1 MSYPRILPYGDAAIL
16 VEYGDSIDRDLNARV
31 MALDALVGD
40 LEIAGVLE
48 TMPSFRSL
56 LIRFDPLVTDHE
68 AVKQTVLPHA
78 QKTKADAKTGVY
90 WKLPVCY
97 DAEFA
102 LDLDEVAERTGLAIG
117 EIIRLHSEIELHV
130 YMIGFLPGHPYLGDL
145 PDVLNIPRRSNPR
158 TRVPRG
164 SVAIAIG
171 MSVIYPVESPGG
183 WSIIGRTPVPLFS
196 FESKSPSLF
205 GPGDRIEIVSVD
217 KVEFKRIE
225 TAITAG
231 EWTATSEMR
240 G

>member
-1 MSYPRILPYGDAAIL
+1 MPYPRILPYGDAAIL
-16 VEYGDSIDRDLNARV
+16 VEYGDTIDRDLNARV
-31 MALDALVGD
+31 MALDAVIDD
-40 LEIAGVLE
+40 LALDGVLE

-56 LIRFDPLVTDHE
+56 MIRFDPMVTDHAILE
-68 AVKQTVLPHA
+68 NAVMPHA
-78 QKTKADAKTGVY
+78 HKVKASAKTGRH

-97 DAEFA
+97 DAA
-102 LDLDEVAERTGLAIG
+102 IAPDLDEVAERTGLTTG
-117 EIIRLHSEIELHV
+117 EITRLHSETELHV

-196 FESKSPSLF
+196 FDSQNPSLF
-205 GPGDRIEIVSVD
+205 APGDRIDVAPVD
-217 KVEFKRIE
+217 KAEFDRIE
-225 TAITAG
+225 TAIAAG
-231 EWTATSEMR
+231 KWTANREMR